1 MKSKYFDFH
10 ITAELS
16 PFFDDIAKRISVAH
30 LVICRSGA
38 STLAEIATAGRPAIL
53 VPFPHATDDHQTRN
67 AQGLCDA
74 GGGWMIPQDAF
85 TPETLANR
93 LTSLFSIDS
102 TLTSAAKCA
111 TKIGMS
117 EAAQK
122 LAKLVMS
129 TLSAEQDNNDKAT
142 KGIAACP

>member
-16 PFFDDIAKRISVAH
+16 PFFDDMAERISAAH

-67 AQGLCDA
+67 AQGLWDA

-93 LTSLFSIDS
+93 LASLFSIDS
-102 TLTSAAKCA
+102 TLNSAAKCA

-122 LAKLVMS
+122 LAVLVIN
-129 TLSAEQDNNDKAT
+129 TLSAEQEGKDTAT
-142 KGIAACP
+142 KGIAA